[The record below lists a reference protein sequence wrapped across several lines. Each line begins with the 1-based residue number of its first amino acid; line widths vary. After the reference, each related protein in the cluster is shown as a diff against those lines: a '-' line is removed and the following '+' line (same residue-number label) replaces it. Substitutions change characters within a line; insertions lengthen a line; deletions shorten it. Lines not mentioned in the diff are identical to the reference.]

1 MTRSITLT
9 LAFAMISI
17 LGFAQNEGDENE
29 AASQTA
35 VLALTNGIDISYVNT
50 SGNTGNSA
58 NMTFNNVS
66 DYANGVMSSM
76 QEMRVR
82 SNNSFKVAVRCD
94 DQTFAYQGNANN
106 MSSSDMPNNALWM
119 KVAQNNTGGS
129 LTGAFSNNSF
139 ASLTSSNQDILI
151 NGIRG
156 GNRTFKVQYK
166 CTPGFVLPA
175 GTYSLDVVFTAT
187 QE

>member
-1 MTRSITLT
+1 MTAL
-9 LAFAMISI
+9 
-17 LGFAQNEGDENE
+17 AQNQTNQVE

-35 VLALTNGIDISYVNT
+35 VLALTNGIDISYVAT
-50 SGNTGNSA
+50 SSNTGNSA
-58 NMTFNNVS
+58 NMSFNNVS
-66 DYANGVMSSM
+66 DYANGVMSTM

-82 SNNSFKVAVRCD
+82 SNKSFKVAVRCD
-94 DQTFAYQGNANN
+94 EQTFAYQGNASNIT
-106 MSSSDMPNNALWM
+106 MSDLPSDALWM

-129 LTGAFSNNSF
+129 LAGAFTNNSF
-139 ASLTSSNQDILI
+139 AALTSTNQDILI

-156 GNRTFKVQYK
+156 GNQTFKVQYK